1 MSYPLDH
8 LYSHGSYRRAPQGL
22 SARPAASLSSSGFH
36 SQPWTTSQRRRQ
48 AYSQTPSADSLE
60 IFNGDMTR
68 RNEKEILQTLNDRF
82 AGYIDKVRNLELM
95 NSNLEQEAA
104 ALRQSQTGRA
114 TVGEHYERELGNLRG
129 LVQQLTGEKACALLE
144 QDHLEEDIQHV
155 RTRLEDESR
164 SREELEAKAR
174 LMNKYVDESGLAR
187 LELDKKLSALQEEA
201 AFLKKNHEE
210 EVAELLAQIQ
220 GAQVSFE
227 ARDTIKADVTNAL
240 REIRAQLDG
249 HATKSATHAEEWFKV
264 RMERLADAAH
274 SNTDAIRG
282 AQDEIAEYRRQL
294 QSRTIELETLRG
306 TKDSLERQC
315 METEDRHHGDIHS
328 LQETIRQLDGE
339 LKSTKWEMAS
349 QLREYQELLNVKMA
363 LDIEIAAY
371 RKLLEGEE
379 TRFIPGP
386 SLYSYSSAHLKLKGE
401 ELSDTVILEE
411 QTDETQVTEV
421 TEEAEDEEEEKG
433 EETEKEEEKEEE
445 EEGEKEEEEDET
457 KAEAEEGEG
466 KGVEDKGGEEEE
478 AGEEKEEEKSKSPE
492 KAASSPSK
500 SPQSPPKTLQ
510 SKSPKSK
517 SPLPKSPAKSPAP
530 KSPAKSPAPK
540 SPESKSPQAKSP
552 LPKSPESK
560 SPLPKSPA
568 KSPAPKSPES
578 KSPLPKSP
586 AKSPAP
592 KSPTA
597 VKSPTSTS
605 PPSKSPESKS
615 PPPKS
620 PLPKSPEPKSPI
632 EEKAKPLAE
641 DKLAKQEKKE
651 KEQPQPVKEEKK
663 QEAEPKEK
671 EKCESQPKEEKVEEK
686 TDKPD
691 PKESKPDENPKTET
705 PTPAPP
711 AATPPKPAEEKP
723 APAKESHG
731 PAKREEE
738 KQAKT
743 DDTPQVEVKPAPK
756 ESPQKT
762 ESTKEKK
769 AEPKEE
775 VKEEDKKEDKEA
787 SKASDS
793 KEAKDTKEVGKAEKA
808 KKSSGTEVKD
818 EKSSGT
824 EVKDEKSSGTEVKDE
839 KSSSTEV
846 KDEKS
851 SSTEVKDEKS
861 SSTEVKDEKAKK

>member
-1 MSYPLDH
+1 LDIMCK
-8 LYSHGSYRRAPQGL
+8 SCKAPQGL

-155 RTRLEDESR
+155 RTRLEDEAR

-339 LKSTKWEMAS
+339 LKSTKWEMARWDVLFYCIDTHNS
-349 QLREYQELLNVKMA
+349 DCTSCVLPLN
-363 LDIEIAAY
+363 

-433 EETEKEEEKEEE
+433 EETEKEEEEEE

-466 KGVEDKGGEEEE
+466 KGVEDKGEEEEE
-478 AGEEKEEEKSKSPE
+478 AGEEKEDEKSKSPE

-500 SPQSPPKTLQ
+500 SPQSPPKTPQ
-510 SKSPKSK
+510 PKSPAPKSPESK
-517 SPLPKSPAKSPAP
+517 SPLPKSPESKSPLP

-560 SPLPKSPA
+560 SP
-568 KSPAPKSPES
+568 
-578 KSPLPKSP
+578 
-586 AKSPAP
+586 
-592 KSPTA
+592 
-597 VKSPTSTS
+597 
-605 PPSKSPESKS
+605 
-615 PPPKS
+615 PPKS

-632 EEKAKPLAE
+632 QEKAKPPAE

-663 QEAEPKEK
+663 QEPEPKEK

-691 PKESKPDENPKTET
+691 PKESKPDENPKKTET

-711 AATPPKPAEEKP
+711 AATPAKPAEEKP
-723 APAKESHG
+723 APAKESHS

-775 VKEEDKKEDKEA
+775 VKKEDKKEDKKEA

-808 KKSSGTEVKD
+808 KKSSGPEVKDEKSSSTEVKD
-818 EKSSGT
+818 EKSSST
-824 EVKDEKSSGTEVKDE
+824 EVKDEKSSSTEVKDEKSSSTEVKDE